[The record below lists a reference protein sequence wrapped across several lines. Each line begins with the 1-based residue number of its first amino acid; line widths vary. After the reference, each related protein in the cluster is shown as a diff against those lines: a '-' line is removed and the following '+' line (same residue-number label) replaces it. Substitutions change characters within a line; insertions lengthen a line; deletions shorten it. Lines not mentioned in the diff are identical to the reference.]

1 MRSFAFARRFF
12 AKAGRDAAASFSEA
26 LRTDERLARISREVT
41 FSLPEDS
48 VGSLVV
54 PALSPAIG
62 VTIGALN
69 IRAKTGA
76 LVVAVE
82 REGEKI
88 RHVGPEFS
96 FLAGDSLTVI
106 GDGGQIAALKDLL
119 GVVA

>member
-1 MRSFAFARRFF
+1 MSSTY
-12 AKAGRDAAASFSEA
+12 GENI
-26 LRTDERLARISREVT
+26 RLTIFGQSH
-41 FSLPEDS
+41 
-48 VGSLVV
+48 
-54 PALSPAIG
+54 SPAIG
-62 VTIGALN
+62 VTIGVLN

-76 LVVAVE
+76 LVVDVE